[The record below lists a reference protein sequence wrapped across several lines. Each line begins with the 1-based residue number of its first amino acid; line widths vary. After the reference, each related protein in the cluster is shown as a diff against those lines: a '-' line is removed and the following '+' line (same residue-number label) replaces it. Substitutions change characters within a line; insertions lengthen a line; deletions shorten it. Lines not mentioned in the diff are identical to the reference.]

1 MAITIAVQEW
11 DARIVSEHAPG
22 AKISK
27 RNPGQSDR
35 EICHL

>member
-11 DARIVSEHAPG
+11 DARIVSVHASG

>member
-11 DARIVSEHAPG
+11 DARIVFEYVSG

>member
-11 DARIVSEHAPG
+11 DARIVSEHVSG

-35 EICHL
+35 ETFYL